1 MIPYH
6 GKGSPQ
12 VSAQYGRLLRLSCGG
27 ILSSWCSLRYITV
40 VLCLRPCTHRDEA
53 RARLRTQVS
62 SAVAHG
68 LMLPY
73 VHRQL

>member
-1 MIPYH
+1 MIHY
-6 GKGSPQ
+6 KGSHK
-12 VSAQYGRLLRLSCGG
+12 SLYSWGGLLRLSCGG